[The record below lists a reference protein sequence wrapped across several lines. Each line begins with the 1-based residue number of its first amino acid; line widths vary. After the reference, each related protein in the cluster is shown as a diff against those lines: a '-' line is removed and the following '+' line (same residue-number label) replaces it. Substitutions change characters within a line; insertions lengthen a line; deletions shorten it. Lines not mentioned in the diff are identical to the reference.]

1 VDSLPLYYGVVQRV
15 RTYVDKYGFGEAA
28 KELYDFI
35 WGDFCDWYIELV
47 KSRLQGDGP
56 SKKVAQQTLAYVL
69 DGILRL
75 LHPFMPH
82 ITEEVWHTLNQADE
96 DAFLA
101 VQAYPEVN
109 ADAINADLEAQ
120 FDLLIGTIRTIR
132 NLRAEAGIKPSAQIA
147 TILQSASAEER
158 RILTATQVYI
168 QDLAKVETLT
178 IRGEGQAT
186 DPPERSGSRCID
198 AFGTRR

>member
-1 VDSLPLYYGVVQRV
+1 VVQRV

-120 FDLLIGTIRTIR
+120 FELLIGTIRTIR
-132 NLRAEAGIKPSAQIA
+132 NLRAEAGIKPGGGHQN
-147 TILQSASAEER
+147 
-158 RILTATQVYI
+158 
-168 QDLAKVETLT
+168 
-178 IRGEGQAT
+178 
-186 DPPERSGSRCID
+186 SG
-198 AFGTRR
+198 